1 MDIVVLGK
9 KACSVAISSLMV
21 FEITGFGSL
30 AYAAEPE
37 GNASGVTP
45 EATLN
50 VNSGA
55 QSLGQSDEGDTV
67 TQGADA
73 DVSDVVPGAD
83 APTSPTNASTHLDI
97 TAADLLSESELS
109 AAYSKRM
116 ARSAWDYSSATFAD
130 VLVYAEQYIGL
141 PYVWGGKDLYRD
153 GGFDCSGFVNWV
165 YNNVCGTNINSDWT
179 NAQSLYDGYCTPV
192 SEAEARPGD
201 IIFWKGTY
209 QSLGYISHVGI
220 YCGNGICIDA
230 GDPIGYD
237 HVTDIRNMNGVPAER
252 VYGRLV
258 SLSSTS
264 VDLNAAITK
273 VRVADQAYTGGA
285 CTPSPTVVSAGSVLN
300 EGADYWVSY
309 ENNVNVGT
317 ATIVIH
323 GAGRFGGQETRK
335 NFQIYEDSFEGG
347 ARVVSSALNPSQV
360 LDVPSGSLD
369 SGVAIQLY
377 SRNDTDAQ
385 TFEFEKTGDG
395 YYAIRNMKS
404 GLYLSLYTTW
414 AELRNGTAVTQQ
426 SWYGGLS
433 QKWCVKPVGNGQYT
447 ISSAMDCSMVLD
459 VSNGVASNGSV
470 VQAYSDNGT
479 AAQRWS
485 FEPAKTVRQRVDE
498 LAAANAGTVAAG
510 TYSVASA
517 LSSGSVLDAAGA
529 GTADGT
535 AAQVYSAN
543 GTDAQAWVV
552 EDAGAGYVTVRNA
565 ASGLA
570 LDVPAADASSGAR
583 LQLWTPNGSW
593 AQRWVAVRDG
603 AGIRLVSA
611 LSDSLSVDLPGAST
625 ADGSRLQLYS
635 DNGTAAQRWS
645 FEPAK
650 TVRQRVDELAAANA
664 GTVAAGTYSV
674 ASALS
679 SGSVLDAAGA
689 GTADGTAAQVY
700 SANGTD
706 AQAWVVEDAGA
717 GYVTVRNAA
726 SGLALDVPAAD
737 ASSGARL
744 QLWTPNGSWAQRWV
758 AVRDGA
764 GIRLVSA
771 LSDSLS
777 VDLPG
782 ASTADGSRLQL
793 YSDNGTAAQR
803 WSFVTPGCTQVVPNG
818 VYVIKSA
825 MNQNYVLD
833 IDGASDANGAN
844 AQLYEANG
852 TGAQAFALTWSNGY
866 YAISNVS
873 SGKYL
878 DLENGSNQNGANVQ
892 QQGTFVRD
900 SARWSLVGN
909 PDGSFVFVNFA
920 SGTCM
925 TVASPSAENYSN
937 VQGAVRTGATGQ
949 KWFLEKSPLS
959 AETVSYG
966 ITLKSMSILNG
977 GSGAANDA
985 VTIALNPD
993 IVQRGDDYYYQF
1005 ADCRGFTGQISANQM
1020 NRIIDNSGTGRN
1032 GVFSGRG
1039 QVIIDAAKSANINEM
1054 YLMAHIMTET
1064 AWGTSDQ
1071 AQGRD
1076 FAAGNATIKLNG
1088 KYYTKWC
1095 DAGRYYNFIGWG
1107 AYDSNPDTA
1116 YDFSRYYGWNSIESA
1131 LMGAAEKVASNY
1143 LYNGQETV
1151 YEMRWNPDAASFGRV
1166 HQYCTDINWART
1178 ISSIMGYNYR
1188 LVGVMPSLSYRV
1200 PKYM

>member
-1 MDIVVLGK
+1 MDIRVFGK

-50 VNSGA
+50 VNTGA
-55 QSLGQSDEGDTV
+55 QSLGQSDEVDTV
-67 TQGADA
+67 TQGTDA
-73 DVSDVVPGAD
+73 DVSGVVPGAD

-300 EGADYWVSY
+300 EGTDYWVSY

-360 LDVPSGSLD
+360 LDVPSGSLG
-369 SGVAIQLY
+369 SGVAMQLY

-426 SWYGGLS
+426 SWYDGLS
-433 QKWCVKPVGNGQYT
+433 QKWCVKPVGNGQYI

-459 VSNGVASNGSV
+459 VSNGVASNGSA
-470 VQAYSDNGT
+470 VQAYADNGT

-485 FEPAKTVRQRVDE
+485 FSPAKTLRQRLDE
-498 LAAANAGTVAAG
+498 LAAANAGALAPG

-517 LSSGSVLDAAGA
+517 LGSSHVLDAAGA
-529 GTADGT
+529 GAADGT

-570 LDVPAADASSGAR
+570 LDVPGANASSGAQ

-593 AQRWVAVRDG
+593 AQKWVAVRDG
-603 AGIRLVSA
+603 GGIRLVSA

-625 ADGSRLQLYS
+625 ADATRLQLYA

-645 FEPAK
+645 FSPAK
-650 TVRQRVDELAAANA
+650 TLRQRLDELAAANA
-664 GTVAAGTYSV
+664 GALAPGTYSV
-674 ASALS
+674 ASALGS
-679 SGSVLDAAGA
+679 SHVLDAAGA
-689 GTADGTAAQVY
+689 GAADGTAAQVY

-726 SGLALDVPAAD
+726 SGLALDVPGAN
-737 ASSGARL
+737 ASSGAQL
-744 QLWTPNGSWAQRWV
+744 QLWTPNGSWAQKWV
-758 AVRDGA
+758 AVRDGG

-782 ASTADGSRLQL
+782 ASTADATRLQL
-793 YSDNGTAAQR
+793 YADNGTAAQR
-803 WSFVTPGCTQVVPNG
+803 WSFIAPGCTQLVPNG
-818 VYVIKSA
+818 IYVVKSSL
-825 MNQNYVLD
+825 NTNYVLD
-833 IDGASDANGAN
+833 VSGASSENGAN
-844 AQLYEANG
+844 VQVYEANE
-852 TGAQAFALTWSNGY
+852 TAAQLFAFSWNAGY
-866 YAISNVS
+866 YNIFNLG

-878 DLENGSNQNGANVQ
+878 DLENGSKLDGVNIQ
-892 QQGTFVRD
+892 QWGTTPND
-900 SARWSLVGN
+900 NSKWSLRAN
-909 PDGSFVFVNFA
+909 KDGSFSLVNYA
-920 SGTCM
+920 SNICM
-925 TVASPSAENYSN
+925 SVASQSIGNYVNVEGHKISGSAS
-937 VQGAVRTGATGQ
+937 Q
-949 KWFLEKSPLS
+949 KWMLEQS
-959 AETVSYG
+959 ASIETISYDF
-966 ITLKSMSILNG
+966 TLQSISMLNG
-977 GSGAANDA
+977 GSGYGNDA
-985 VTIALNPD
+985 VTTALDPTSAPY
-993 IVQRGDDYYYQF
+993 GSDYFYQF
-1005 ADCRGFTGQISANQM
+1005 ADCRGFTGQVSGAQI
-1020 NRIIDNSGTGRN
+1020 NRIIDNSGTGRS
-1032 GVFSGRG
+1032 GVFAGKG
-1039 QVIIDAAKSANINEM
+1039 QAIVDAAKAANINEM

-1071 AQGRD
+1071 ARGKHFD
-1076 FAAGNATIKLNG
+1076 AGDATIKLG
-1088 KYYTKWC
+1088 SQYYTKWC
-1095 DAGRYYNFIGWG
+1095 PEGRYYNFIGWG

-1131 LMGAAEKVASNY
+1131 LMGAAEKVAENY
-1143 LYNGQETV
+1143 IFNGQETV
-1151 YEMRWNPDAASFGRV
+1151 YEMRWNPDAASIGRT

-1178 ISSIMGYNYR
+1178 IASIMGYNYR
-1188 LVGVMPSLSYRV
+1188 FIGVTPSVSYRV
-1200 PKYM
+1200 PSYL

>member
-1 MDIVVLGK
+1 MVLE
-9 KACSVAISSLMV
+9 M
-21 FEITGFGSL
+21 TGFGSL
-30 AYAAEPE
+30 AYAVESKDGDSDVAQETTQNLDAENQGQSKSE
-37 GNASGVTP
+37 GDEAFTQAADVDASG
-45 EATLN
+45 
-50 VNSGA
+50 
-55 QSLGQSDEGDTV
+55 
-67 TQGADA
+67 
-73 DVSDVVPGAD
+73 VVPGAD

-97 TAADLLSESELS
+97 SAADLLSEDELS

-116 ARSAWDYSSATFAD
+116 ARSAWDYTGATFAD

-230 GDPIGYD
+230 GDPVGYD
-237 HVTDIRNMNGVPAER
+237 HVTDIKNMNGVPAER

-258 SLSSTS
+258 SLSSTA

-285 CTPSPTVVSAGSVLN
+285 CAPSPTVVSAGSVLN
-300 EGADYWVSY
+300 EGTDYWVSY

-347 ARVVSSALNPSQV
+347 ARVISSALNPSQV

-369 SGVAIQLY
+369 SGVAMQLY

-426 SWYGGLS
+426 SWYDGLS
-433 QKWCVKPVGNGQYT
+433 QKWCVKPVGNGQYI

-459 VSNGVASNGSV
+459 VSGGVASNGSA
-470 VQAYSDNGT
+470 VQAYADNGT

-485 FEPAKTVRQRVDE
+485 LSPAKTLRQRLDE
-498 LAAANAGTVAAG
+498 LAAANAGALAPG

-517 LSSGSVLDAAGA
+517 LGSSHVLDAAGA

-535 AAQVYSAN
+535 AAQLYSAN

-552 EDAGAGYVTVRNA
+552 EDAGGGYVTVRNA

-593 AQRWVAVRDG
+593 AQKWVAVRDG
-603 AGIRLVSA
+603 GGVRLVSA

-625 ADGSRLQLYS
+625 ADATRLQLYA

-645 FEPAK
+645 FSPAK
-650 TVRQRVDELAAANA
+650 TLRQRLDELAAANA
-664 GTVAAGTYSV
+664 GALAPGTYSV
-674 ASALS
+674 ASALGS
-679 SGSVLDAAGA
+679 SHVLDAAGA
-689 GTADGTAAQVY
+689 GTADGTAAQLY

-726 SGLALDVPAAD
+726 SGLALDVPGAD

-744 QLWTPNGSWAQRWV
+744 QLWTPNGSWAQKWV
-758 AVRDGA
+758 AVRDGS

-833 IDGASDANGAN
+833 IAGASDANGAN

-977 GSGAANDA
+977 GSGAAHDA

-993 IVQRGDDYYYQF
+993 LIQRGDDYYYQF

-1039 QVIIDAAKSANINEM
+1039 QAIIDAAKSANINEM

-1076 FAAGNATIKLNG
+1076 FATGNATIKLNG

-1143 LYNGQETV
+1143 LYSGQETV
-1151 YEMRWNPDAASFGRV
+1151 YEMRWNPDAASLGRV

-1188 LVGVMPSLSYRV
+1188 LIGVTPSLSYRV

>member
-1 MDIVVLGK
+1 MDIRVLSK
-9 KACSVAISSLMV
+9 KACLVAISSLMV
-21 FEITGFGSL
+21 FEISGFGSL

-37 GNASGVTP
+37 GNASRVTP
-45 EATLN
+45 EATSN
-50 VNSGA
+50 VDLGA
-55 QSLGQSDEGDTV
+55 QFRSQSDEGEIV

-73 DVSDVVPGAD
+73 DVSDAVPGAD
-83 APTSPTNASTHLDI
+83 APISPTNASTHLDI
-97 TAADLLSESELS
+97 TAADLLSENELS

-237 HVTDIRNMNGVPAER
+237 HVTDIKNMNGVPAER

-258 SLSSTS
+258 SLSSTA

-285 CTPSPTVVSAGSVLN
+285 CAPSPTVVSAGSVLN
-300 EGADYWVSY
+300 EGTDYWVSY

-369 SGVAIQLY
+369 SGVAMQLY

-426 SWYGGLS
+426 SWYDGLS
-433 QKWCVKPVGNGQYT
+433 QKWCVKPVGNGQYI

-459 VSNGVASNGSV
+459 VSNGVASNGSA
-470 VQAYSDNGT
+470 VQAYADNGT

-485 FEPAKTVRQRVDE
+485 FSPAKTLRQRLDE
-498 LAAANAGTVAAG
+498 LAAANAGALAPG

-517 LSSGSVLDAAGA
+517 LGSSHVLDAAGA

-535 AAQVYSAN
+535 AAQLYSAN

-552 EDAGAGYVTVRNA
+552 EDAGGGYVTVRNA

-593 AQRWVAVRDG
+593 AQKWVAVRDG
-603 AGIRLVSA
+603 GGVRLVSA

-625 ADGSRLQLYS
+625 ADATRLQLYA

-645 FEPAK
+645 FSPAK
-650 TVRQRVDELAAANA
+650 TLRQRLDELAAANA
-664 GTVAAGTYSV
+664 GALAPGTYSV
-674 ASALS
+674 ASALGS
-679 SGSVLDAAGA
+679 SHVLDAAGA
-689 GTADGTAAQVY
+689 GTADGTAAQLY

-706 AQAWVVEDAGA
+706 AQAWVVEDAGG

-744 QLWTPNGSWAQRWV
+744 QLWTPNGSWAQKWV
-758 AVRDGA
+758 AVRDG
-764 GIRLVSA
+764 GGVRLVSA

-782 ASTADGSRLQL
+782 ASTADATRLQL
-793 YSDNGTAAQR
+793 YADNGTAAQR
-803 WSFVTPGCTQVVPNG
+803 WSFIAPGCTQLVPNG
-818 VYVIKSA
+818 IYVVKSSL
-825 MNQNYVLD
+825 NTNYVLD
-833 IDGASDANGAN
+833 VSGASSENGAN
-844 AQLYEANG
+844 VQVYEANE
-852 TGAQAFALTWSNGY
+852 TAAQLFAFSWNAGY
-866 YAISNVS
+866 YNIFNLG

-878 DLENGSNQNGANVQ
+878 DLENGSKLDGVNIQ
-892 QQGTFVRD
+892 QWGTTPND
-900 SARWSLVGN
+900 NSKWSLRAN
-909 PDGSFVFVNFA
+909 KDGSFSLVNYA
-920 SGTCM
+920 SNICM
-925 TVASPSAENYSN
+925 SVASQSIGNYVNVEGHKISGSAS
-937 VQGAVRTGATGQ
+937 Q
-949 KWFLEKSPLS
+949 KWMLEQS
-959 AETVSYG
+959 ASIETISYDF
-966 ITLKSMSILNG
+966 TLQSISMLNG
-977 GSGAANDA
+977 GSGYGNDA
-985 VTIALNPD
+985 VTTALDPTSAPY
-993 IVQRGDDYYYQF
+993 GSDYFYQF
-1005 ADCRGFTGQISANQM
+1005 ADCRGFTGQVSGAQI
-1020 NRIIDNSGTGRN
+1020 NRIIDNSGTGRS
-1032 GVFSGRG
+1032 GVFAGKG
-1039 QVIIDAAKSANINEM
+1039 QAIVDAAKAANINEM

-1071 AQGRD
+1071 ARGKHFD
-1076 FAAGNATIKLNG
+1076 AGDATIKLG
-1088 KYYTKWC
+1088 SQYYTKWC
-1095 DAGRYYNFIGWG
+1095 PEGRYYNFIGWG

-1116 YDFSRYYGWNSIESA
+1116 YDFSRYYGWSSIEFA
-1131 LMGAAEKVASNY
+1131 LMGAAEKVAENY
-1143 LYNGQETV
+1143 IFNGQETV
-1151 YEMRWNPDAASFGRV
+1151 YEMRWNPDAASIGRT

-1178 ISSIMGYNYR
+1178 IASIMGYNYR
-1188 LVGVMPSLSYRV
+1188 LIGVTPSVSYRV
-1200 PKYM
+1200 PSYL

>member
-1 MDIVVLGK
+1 MDIRVFGK

-50 VNSGA
+50 VNTGA
-55 QSLGQSDEGDTV
+55 QSLGQSDEVDTV
-67 TQGADA
+67 TQGTDA
-73 DVSDVVPGAD
+73 DVSGVVPGAD

-285 CTPSPTVVSAGSVLN
+285 CTPSSTVVSAGSVLN
-300 EGADYWVSY
+300 EGTDYWVSY

-360 LDVPSGSLD
+360 LDVPSGSLG
-369 SGVAIQLY
+369 SGVAMQLY

-414 AELRNGTAVTQQ
+414 AELRNGTVVTQQ
-426 SWYGGLS
+426 SWYDGLS
-433 QKWCVKPVGNGQYT
+433 QKWCVKPVGNGQYI

-459 VSNGVASNGSV
+459 VSNGVASNGSA
-470 VQAYSDNGT
+470 VQAYADNGT

-485 FEPAKTVRQRVDE
+485 FSPAKTLRQRLDE
-498 LAAANAGTVAAG
+498 LAAANAGALAPG

-517 LSSGSVLDAAGA
+517 LGSSHVLDAAGA

-535 AAQVYSAN
+535 AAQLYSAN

-570 LDVPAADASSGAR
+570 LDVPAANASSGAR

-593 AQRWVAVRDG
+593 AQKWVAVRDG
-603 AGIRLVSA
+603 GGIRLVSA
-611 LSDSLSVDLPGAST
+611 LSDSLSVDLPCAST
-625 ADGSRLQLYS
+625 ADATRLQLYA

-645 FEPAK
+645 FIA
-650 TVRQRVDELAAANA
+650 
-664 GTVAAGTYSV
+664 
-674 ASALS
+674 
-679 SGSVLDAAGA
+679 
-689 GTADGTAAQVY
+689 
-700 SANGTD
+700 
-706 AQAWVVEDAGA
+706 
-717 GYVTVRNAA
+717 
-726 SGLALDVPAAD
+726 
-737 ASSGARL
+737 
-744 QLWTPNGSWAQRWV
+744 
-758 AVRDGA
+758 
-764 GIRLVSA
+764 
-771 LSDSLS
+771 
-777 VDLPG
+777 
-782 ASTADGSRLQL
+782 
-793 YSDNGTAAQR
+793 
-803 WSFVTPGCTQVVPNG
+803 PGCTQLVPNG
-818 VYVIKSA
+818 IYVVKSSL
-825 MNQNYVLD
+825 NTNYVLD
-833 IDGASDANGAN
+833 VSGASSENGAN
-844 AQLYEANG
+844 VQVYEANE
-852 TGAQAFALTWSNGY
+852 TAAQLFAFCWNAGY
-866 YAISNVS
+866 YNIFNLG

-878 DLENGSNQNGANVQ
+878 DLENGSKLDRVNIQ
-892 QQGTFVRD
+892 QWGTTPND
-900 SARWSLVGN
+900 NSKWSLRAN
-909 PDGSFVFVNFA
+909 KDGSFSLVNYA
-920 SGTCM
+920 SNICM
-925 TVASPSAENYSN
+925 SVASQSIGNYVNVEGHKISGSAS
-937 VQGAVRTGATGQ
+937 Q
-949 KWFLEKSPLS
+949 KWMLEQS
-959 AETVSYG
+959 ASIETISYDF
-966 ITLKSMSILNG
+966 TLQSISMLNG
-977 GSGAANDA
+977 GSGYGNDA
-985 VTIALNPD
+985 VTTALDPTSAPY
-993 IVQRGDDYYYQF
+993 GSDYFYQF
-1005 ADCRGFTGQISANQM
+1005 ADCRGFTGQVSGAQI
-1020 NRIIDNSGTGRN
+1020 NRIIDNSGTGRS
-1032 GVFSGRG
+1032 GVFAGKG
-1039 QVIIDAAKSANINEM
+1039 QAIVDAAKAANINEM

-1071 AQGRD
+1071 ARGKHFD
-1076 FAAGNATIKLNG
+1076 AGDATIKLG
-1088 KYYTKWC
+1088 SQYYTKWC
-1095 DAGRYYNFIGWG
+1095 PEGRYYNFIGWG

-1131 LMGAAEKVASNY
+1131 LMGAAEKVAENY
-1143 LYNGQETV
+1143 IFNGQETV
-1151 YEMRWNPDAASFGRV
+1151 YEMRWNPDAASIGRT

-1178 ISSIMGYNYR
+1178 IASIMGYNYR
-1188 LVGVMPSLSYRV
+1188 FIGVTPSVSYRV
-1200 PKYM
+1200 PSYL

>member
-1 MDIVVLGK
+1 MLGK
-9 KACSVAISSLMV
+9 KACSVVVSSLMV
-21 FEITGFGSL
+21 FEMTGFGSL
-30 AYAAEPE
+30 AYAVESKDGDSDVAQE
-37 GNASGVTP
+37 T
-45 EATLN
+45 TLN
-50 VNSGA
+50 LDAEN
-55 QSLGQSDEGDTV
+55 QGQSESEGDEAV
-67 TQGADA
+67 AQAADA

-300 EGADYWVSY
+300 EGTDYWVSY

-323 GAGRFGGQETRK
+323 GAGRFGGQEMRK

-347 ARVVSSALNPSQV
+347 ACVVSSALNPSQV

-369 SGVAIQLY
+369 SGVAMQLY

-433 QKWCVKPVGNGQYT
+433 QKWCVKPVGNGQYI

-485 FEPAKTVRQRVDE
+485 FEPAKTVRERVDE
-498 LAAANAGTVAAG
+498 LAAANAGTLAPG

-570 LDVPAADASSGAR
+570 LDVPGGSACSGAQ

-611 LSDSLSVDLPGAST
+611 LDDTLSVDLPGAST

-650 TVRQRVDELAAANA
+650 TLRQRVDELAAANV
-664 GTVAAGTYSV
+664 GTLAPGTYAV
-674 ASALS
+674 RSALS
-679 SGSVLDAAGA
+679 SSCVLDAAGA
-689 GTADGTAAQVY
+689 GAADGTAAQTW

-706 AQAWVVEDAGA
+706 AQAWLVEDAGA

-726 SGLALDVPAAD
+726 SGLALDVPGGSAC
-737 ASSGARL
+737 SGAQL

-771 LSDSLS
+771 LDDTLS

-803 WSFVTPGCTQVVPNG
+803 WSFVTPGCTQVVSNG

-833 IDGASDANGAN
+833 IAGASDANGAN

-866 YAISNVS
+866 YSISNVS

-892 QQGTFVRD
+892 QQGAFVRD

-909 PDGSFVFVNFA
+909 TDGSFVFVNFA

-977 GSGAANDA
+977 GSGAAHDA

-1039 QVIIDAAKSANINEM
+1039 QAIIDAAKSANINEM

-1143 LYNGQETV
+1143 LYSGQETV
-1151 YEMRWNPDAASFGRV
+1151 YEMRWNPDAASLGRV

-1188 LVGVMPSLSYRV
+1188 LIGVTPSLSYRV

>member
-1 MDIVVLGK
+1 MNIKMFANKTCCAVV
-9 KACSVAISSLMV
+9 SVLLAIEM
-21 FEITGFGSL
+21 TGVGSL
-30 AYAAEPE
+30 AYAAESASDGDAVQVE
-37 GNASGVTP
+37 ASQQAETNASSTREQAQVDAPDGG
-45 EATLN
+45 AT
-50 VNSGA
+50 STA
-55 QSLGQSDEGDTV
+55 ASETKK
-67 TQGADA
+67 
-73 DVSDVVPGAD
+73 VVPGAD
-83 APTSPTNASTHLDI
+83 GPTSPTNASTHI
-97 TAADLLSESELS
+97 STSAEELLSPEELS
-109 AAYSKRM
+109 AAYSKLM
-116 ARSAWDYSSATFAD
+116 ARSMWDYTNATFAD
-130 VLVYAEQYIGL
+130 VLAYAEQYIGL

-165 YNNVCGTNINSDWT
+165 YNNVCGLNINSDYT
-179 NAQSLYDGYCTPV
+179 NAASLYYNYCTPV
-192 SEAEARPGD
+192 SEVDARPGD
-201 IIFWKGTY
+201 IVFWKGTY
-209 QSLGYISHVGI
+209 QSIGYISHVGI
-220 YCGNGICIDA
+220 YCGNGIAIDA

-237 HVTDIRNMNGVPAER
+237 RVTDITNMNGVPAER

-258 SLSSTS
+258 TLGSTS
-264 VDLNAAITK
+264 ATLDSNITK
-273 VRVADQAYTGGA
+273 IRVSDQAYTGIA
-285 CTPSPTVVSAGSVLN
+285 CTPKPTVVNAGSVLS
-300 EGADYWVSY
+300 EGSDYWVSY
-309 ENNVNVGT
+309 EDNTNIGT
-317 ATIVIH
+317 ASVVIH
-323 GAGRFGGQETRK
+323 GIGRFAGQEARK
-335 NFQIYEDSFEGG
+335 TFSIYADAFSAG
-347 ARVVSSALNPSQV
+347 AFVVSSAVDGSQV
-360 LDVPSGSLD
+360 LDVPGASKDEGTA
-369 SGVAIQLY
+369 VQLFA
-377 SRNDTDAQ
+377 RNDSDAQ
-385 TFEFEKTGDG
+385 TFEFEKTDDG
-395 YYAIRNMKS
+395 FYIIKNTRS
-404 GLYLSLYTTW
+404 GLYLTLYTTW
-414 AELRNGTAVTQQ
+414 AELRNTTAVTQQ
-426 SWYGGLS
+426 GYYGGLS
-433 QKWCVKPVGNGQYT
+433 QKWCIKPAGNGQYV

-459 VSNGVASNGSV
+459 VSGGVAQNGSA

-479 AAQRWS
+479 AAQLWS
-485 FEPAKTVRQRVDE
+485 FEPAKTVRERVDE
-498 LAAANAGTVAAG
+498 LAAANAGTVAPG
-510 TYSVASA
+510 TYAVRSA
-517 LSSGSVLDAAGA
+517 LSSSCVLDAAGA

-535 AAQVYSAN
+535 AAQAWSAN
-543 GTDAQAWVV
+543 GTDAQAWLV

-570 LDVPAADASSGAR
+570 LDVPGGSACSGAQ

-603 AGIRLVSA
+603 AGVRLVSA
-611 LSDSLSVDLPGAST
+611 LDDT
-625 ADGSRLQLYS
+625 
-635 DNGTAAQRWS
+635 
-645 FEPAK
+645 
-650 TVRQRVDELAAANA
+650 
-664 GTVAAGTYSV
+664 
-674 ASALS
+674 
-679 SGSVLDAAGA
+679 
-689 GTADGTAAQVY
+689 
-700 SANGTD
+700 
-706 AQAWVVEDAGA
+706 
-717 GYVTVRNAA
+717 
-726 SGLALDVPAAD
+726 
-737 ASSGARL
+737 
-744 QLWTPNGSWAQRWV
+744 
-758 AVRDGA
+758 
-764 GIRLVSA
+764 
-771 LSDSLS
+771 LS

-892 QQGTFVRD
+892 QQGTSVRD

-909 PDGSFVFVNFA
+909 PDGSFTFVNFA

-966 ITLKSMSILNG
+966 ITLESMSILNG
-977 GSGAANDA
+977 GSGAAHDA

-993 IVQRGDDYYYQF
+993 IIERGDDYFYQF
-1005 ADCRGFTGQISANQM
+1005 ADCRGFTGQISADQM

-1039 QVIIDAAKSANINEM
+1039 QAIIDAAKAANINEM

-1064 AWGTSDQ
+1064 AWGTSPQ
-1071 AQGRD
+1071 ARGRD

-1088 KYYTKWC
+1088 RYYTKWC
-1095 DAGRYYNFIGWG
+1095 DGGRYYNFIGWG

-1116 YDFSRYYGWNSIESA
+1116 YDFSRYYGWNSIELA
-1131 LMGAAEKVASNY
+1131 LMSAAEKVASNY

-1151 YEMRWNPDAASFGRV
+1151 YEMRWNPDAASLGRV

-1188 LVGVMPSLSYRV
+1188 LIGVTPSLSYRV
-1200 PKYM
+1200 PKYMQ

>member
-1 MDIVVLGK
+1 MLGK
-9 KACSVAISSLMV
+9 KACSVVVSSLMV
-21 FEITGFGSL
+21 FEMTGFGSL
-30 AYAAEPE
+30 AYAVESKDGDSDVAQE
-37 GNASGVTP
+37 T
-45 EATLN
+45 TLN
-50 VNSGA
+50 LDAEN
-55 QSLGQSDEGDTV
+55 QGQSESEGDEAV
-67 TQGADA
+67 AQAADA

-300 EGADYWVSY
+300 EGTDYWVSY

-323 GAGRFGGQETRK
+323 GAGRFGGQEMRK

-347 ARVVSSALNPSQV
+347 ACVVSSALNPSQV

-369 SGVAIQLY
+369 SGVAMQLY

-433 QKWCVKPVGNGQYT
+433 QKWCVKPVGNGQYI

-485 FEPAKTVRQRVDE
+485 FEPAKTVRERVDE
-498 LAAANAGTVAAG
+498 LAAANAGTLAPG

-570 LDVPAADASSGAR
+570 LDVPGGSACSGAQ

-611 LSDSLSVDLPGAST
+611 LDDTLSVDLPGAST
-625 ADGSRLQLYS
+625 ADGSRLQLYP

-645 FEPAK
+645 
-650 TVRQRVDELAAANA
+650 L
-664 GTVAAGTYSV
+664 
-674 ASALS
+674 
-679 SGSVLDAAGA
+679 
-689 GTADGTAAQVY
+689 
-700 SANGTD
+700 
-706 AQAWVVEDAGA
+706 
-717 GYVTVRNAA
+717 
-726 SGLALDVPAAD
+726 
-737 ASSGARL
+737 
-744 QLWTPNGSWAQRWV
+744 
-758 AVRDGA
+758 
-764 GIRLVSA
+764 
-771 LSDSLS
+771 
-777 VDLPG
+777 
-782 ASTADGSRLQL
+782 
-793 YSDNGTAAQR
+793 
-803 WSFVTPGCTQVVPNG
+803 VTPGCTQVVPNG

-833 IDGASDANGAN
+833 IAGASDANGAN

-892 QQGTFVRD
+892 QQGVFVRD

-977 GSGAANDA
+977 GSGAAHDA

-993 IVQRGDDYYYQF
+993 LIQRGDDYYYQF

-1039 QVIIDAAKSANINEM
+1039 QAIIDAAKSANINEM

-1076 FAAGNATIKLNG
+1076 FATGNATIKLNG

-1143 LYNGQETV
+1143 LYSGQETV
-1151 YEMRWNPDAASFGRV
+1151 YEMRWNPDAASLGRV

-1188 LVGVMPSLSYRV
+1188 LIGVTPSLSYRV

>member
-1 MDIVVLGK
+1 
-9 KACSVAISSLMV
+9 
-21 FEITGFGSL
+21 
-30 AYAAEPE
+30 
-37 GNASGVTP
+37 
-45 EATLN
+45 
-50 VNSGA
+50 
-55 QSLGQSDEGDTV
+55 
-67 TQGADA
+67 
-73 DVSDVVPGAD
+73 
-83 APTSPTNASTHLDI
+83 
-97 TAADLLSESELS
+97 
-109 AAYSKRM
+109 M

-273 VRVADQAYTGGA
+273 VRVADQAYMGGA

-300 EGADYWVSY
+300 EGTDYWVSY

-323 GAGRFGGQETRK
+323 GAGRFGGQEMRK

-347 ARVVSSALNPSQV
+347 ACVVSSALNPSQV
-360 LDVPSGSLD
+360 LDVPSGSSD
-369 SGVAIQLY
+369 SGVAMQLY

-433 QKWCVKPVGNGQYT
+433 QKWCVKPVGNGQYI

-470 VQAYSDNGT
+470 VQAYSGNGT

-552 EDAGAGYVTVRNA
+552 EDAGGGYVTVRNA

-570 LDVPAADASSGAR
+570 LDVPGADASSGAR

-603 AGIRLVSA
+603 S
-611 LSDSLSVDLPGAST
+611 
-625 ADGSRLQLYS
+625 
-635 DNGTAAQRWS
+635 
-645 FEPAK
+645 
-650 TVRQRVDELAAANA
+650 
-664 GTVAAGTYSV
+664 
-674 ASALS
+674 
-679 SGSVLDAAGA
+679 
-689 GTADGTAAQVY
+689 
-700 SANGTD
+700 
-706 AQAWVVEDAGA
+706 
-717 GYVTVRNAA
+717 
-726 SGLALDVPAAD
+726 
-737 ASSGARL
+737 
-744 QLWTPNGSWAQRWV
+744 
-758 AVRDGA
+758 

-909 PDGSFVFVNFA
+909 PDGSFGFVNFA

-1039 QVIIDAAKSANINEM
+1039 QAIIDAAKSANINEM

-1116 YDFSRYYGWNSIESA
+1116 YGFSRYYGWNSIESA

>member
-1 MDIVVLGK
+1 MNIKMFANKTCCAVV
-9 KACSVAISSLMV
+9 SVLLAIEM
-21 FEITGFGSL
+21 TGVGSL
-30 AYAAEPE
+30 AYAAESASAGDAVQVE
-37 GNASGVTP
+37 ASQQAETNASSTREQAQVDAPDGG
-45 EATLN
+45 AT
-50 VNSGA
+50 STA
-55 QSLGQSDEGDTV
+55 ASETKK
-67 TQGADA
+67 
-73 DVSDVVPGAD
+73 VVPGAD
-83 APTSPTNASTHLDI
+83 GPTSPTNASTHI
-97 TAADLLSESELS
+97 STSAEELLSPEELS
-109 AAYSKRM
+109 AAYSKLM
-116 ARSAWDYSSATFAD
+116 ARSMWDYTNATFAD

-165 YNNVCGTNINSDWT
+165 YNNVCGLNINSDYT
-179 NAQSLYDGYCTPV
+179 NAASLYYNYCTHV
-192 SEAEARPGD
+192 SEADARPGD
-201 IIFWKGTY
+201 IVFWKGTY
-209 QSLGYISHVGI
+209 QSIGYISHVGI
-220 YCGNGICIDA
+220 YCGNGIAIDA

-237 HVTDIRNMNGVPAER
+237 RVTDITNMNGVPAER

-258 SLSSTS
+258 TLGSTS
-264 VDLNAAITK
+264 ATLDSNVTK
-273 VRVADQAYTGGA
+273 IRVSDQAYTGIA
-285 CTPSPTVVSAGSVLN
+285 CTPKPTVVNAGSVLS
-300 EGADYWVSY
+300 EGSDYWVSY
-309 ENNVNVGT
+309 EDNTNIGT
-317 ATIVIH
+317 ASVVIH
-323 GAGRFGGQETRK
+323 GIGRFAGQEARK
-335 NFQIYEDSFEGG
+335 TFSIYADNFSAG
-347 ARVVSSALNPSQV
+347 AFVVSSAADGSQV
-360 LDVPSGSLD
+360 LDVPGASKDAGTAVQLFARNGS
-369 SGVAIQLY
+369 
-377 SRNDTDAQ
+377 DAQ
-385 TFEFEKTGDG
+385 TFEFEKTDDG
-395 YYAIRNMKS
+395 FYIIKNTRS
-404 GLYLSLYTTW
+404 GLYLTLYTTW
-414 AELRNGTAVTQQ
+414 AELRNTTAVTQQ
-426 SWYGGLS
+426 DYYGGLS
-433 QKWCVKPVGNGQYT
+433 QKWCIKPAGNGQYV

-459 VSNGVASNGSV
+459 VSGGVAQNGSA

-485 FEPAKTVRQRVDE
+485 FEPAKTVRERVDE
-498 LAAANAGTVAAG
+498 LAAANAGTVAPG
-510 TYSVASA
+510 TYAVRSA
-517 LSSGSVLDAAGA
+517 LSSSCVLDAAGA

-535 AAQVYSAN
+535 AAQTWSAN
-543 GTDAQAWVV
+543 GTDAQAWLV

-570 LDVPAADASSGAR
+570 LDVPGASACSGAQ

-603 AGIRLVSA
+603 AGVRLVSA
-611 LSDSLSVDLPGAST
+611 LDDT
-625 ADGSRLQLYS
+625 
-635 DNGTAAQRWS
+635 
-645 FEPAK
+645 
-650 TVRQRVDELAAANA
+650 
-664 GTVAAGTYSV
+664 
-674 ASALS
+674 
-679 SGSVLDAAGA
+679 
-689 GTADGTAAQVY
+689 
-700 SANGTD
+700 
-706 AQAWVVEDAGA
+706 
-717 GYVTVRNAA
+717 
-726 SGLALDVPAAD
+726 
-737 ASSGARL
+737 
-744 QLWTPNGSWAQRWV
+744 
-758 AVRDGA
+758 
-764 GIRLVSA
+764 
-771 LSDSLS
+771 LS

-892 QQGTFVRD
+892 QQGTSIRD

-909 PDGSFVFVNFA
+909 PDGSITFVNFA

-925 TVASPSAENYSN
+925 TVASPSAENCSN

-966 ITLKSMSILNG
+966 ITLESMSILNG
-977 GSGAANDA
+977 GSGAAHDA

-993 IVQRGDDYYYQF
+993 IVERGDDYFYQF
-1005 ADCRGFTGQISANQM
+1005 ADCRGFTGQISADQM

-1039 QVIIDAAKSANINEM
+1039 QAIIDAAKAANINEM

-1064 AWGTSDQ
+1064 AWGTSPQ
-1071 AQGRD
+1071 ARGRD
-1076 FAAGNATIKLNG
+1076 FAAGNATVKLNG
-1088 KYYTKWC
+1088 NYYTKWC
-1095 DAGRYYNFIGWG
+1095 GTGRYYNFIGWG

-1116 YDFSRYYGWNSIESA
+1116 YDFSRYYGWSSIESA
-1131 LMGAAEKVASNY
+1131 LMGAAEKVAINY

-1188 LVGVMPSLSYRV
+1188 LVGVTPSLSYRV

>member
-1 MDIVVLGK
+1 MLGK
-9 KACSVAISSLMV
+9 KACSVAVSSLMV
-21 FEITGFGSL
+21 LEMTGFGSL
-30 AYAAEPE
+30 AYAVESKDGDSDVAQETTQNLDAENQGQSKSE
-37 GNASGVTP
+37 GDEAFTQAADVDASG
-45 EATLN
+45 
-50 VNSGA
+50 
-55 QSLGQSDEGDTV
+55 
-67 TQGADA
+67 
-73 DVSDVVPGAD
+73 VVPGAD

-97 TAADLLSESELS
+97 SAADLLSEDELS

-116 ARSAWDYSSATFAD
+116 ARSAWDYTGATFAD

-230 GDPIGYD
+230 GDPVGYD
-237 HVTDIRNMNGVPAER
+237 HVTDIKNMNGVPAER

-258 SLSSTS
+258 SLSSTA

-285 CTPSPTVVSAGSVLN
+285 CAPSPTVVSAGSVLN
-300 EGADYWVSY
+300 EGTDYWVSY

-347 ARVVSSALNPSQV
+347 ARVISSALNPSQV

-369 SGVAIQLY
+369 SGVAMQLY

-426 SWYGGLS
+426 SWYSGLS
-433 QKWCVKPVGNGQYT
+433 QKWCVKPVGNGQYVV
-447 ISSAMDCSMVLD
+447 SSAMDCSMVLD
-459 VSNGVASNGSV
+459 VSGGVASNGSA
-470 VQAYSDNGT
+470 VQAYADNGT

-485 FEPAKTVRQRVDE
+485 FSPAKTLRQRLDE
-498 LAAANAGTVAAG
+498 LAAANAGALAPG

-517 LSSGSVLDAAGA
+517 LGSSHVLDAAGA

-535 AAQVYSAN
+535 AAQLYSAN

-552 EDAGAGYVTVRNA
+552 EDAGGGYVTVRNA

-593 AQRWVAVRDG
+593 AQKWVAVRDG
-603 AGIRLVSA
+603 GGVRLVSA

-625 ADGSRLQLYS
+625 ADATRLQLY
-635 DNGTAAQRWS
+635 A
-645 FEPAK
+645 
-650 TVRQRVDELAAANA
+650 
-664 GTVAAGTYSV
+664 
-674 ASALS
+674 
-679 SGSVLDAAGA
+679 
-689 GTADGTAAQVY
+689 
-700 SANGTD
+700 
-706 AQAWVVEDAGA
+706 
-717 GYVTVRNAA
+717 
-726 SGLALDVPAAD
+726 
-737 ASSGARL
+737 
-744 QLWTPNGSWAQRWV
+744 
-758 AVRDGA
+758 
-764 GIRLVSA
+764 
-771 LSDSLS
+771 
-777 VDLPG
+777 
-782 ASTADGSRLQL
+782 
-793 YSDNGTAAQR
+793 DNGTAAQR

-833 IDGASDANGAN
+833 IAGASDANGAN

-977 GSGAANDA
+977 GSGAAHDA

-993 IVQRGDDYYYQF
+993 LIQRGDDYYYQF

-1039 QVIIDAAKSANINEM
+1039 QAIIDAAKSANINEM

-1076 FAAGNATIKLNG
+1076 FATGNATIKLNG

-1151 YEMRWNPDAASFGRV
+1151 YEMRWNPDATSFGRV

-1200 PKYM
+1200 PKYMQ

>member
-1 MDIVVLGK
+1 MVLE
-9 KACSVAISSLMV
+9 M
-21 FEITGFGSL
+21 TGFGSL
-30 AYAAEPE
+30 AYAVESKDGDSDVAQETTQNLDAENQGQSKSE
-37 GNASGVTP
+37 GDEAFTQAADVDASG
-45 EATLN
+45 
-50 VNSGA
+50 
-55 QSLGQSDEGDTV
+55 
-67 TQGADA
+67 
-73 DVSDVVPGAD
+73 VVPGAD

-97 TAADLLSESELS
+97 SAADLLSEDELS

-116 ARSAWDYSSATFAD
+116 ARSAWDYTGATFAD

-230 GDPIGYD
+230 GDPVGYD
-237 HVTDIRNMNGVPAER
+237 HVTDIKNMNGVPAER

-258 SLSSTS
+258 SLSSTA

-285 CTPSPTVVSAGSVLN
+285 CAPSPTVVSAGSVLN
-300 EGADYWVSY
+300 EGTDYWVSY

-347 ARVVSSALNPSQV
+347 ARVISSALNPSQV

-369 SGVAIQLY
+369 SGVAMQLY

-426 SWYGGLS
+426 SWYDGLS
-433 QKWCVKPVGNGQYT
+433 QKWCVKPVGNGQYI

-459 VSNGVASNGSV
+459 VSGGVASNGSA
-470 VQAYSDNGT
+470 VQAYADNGT

-485 FEPAKTVRQRVDE
+485 LSPAKTLRQRLDE
-498 LAAANAGTVAAG
+498 LAAANAGALAPG

-517 LSSGSVLDAAGA
+517 LGSSHVLDAAGA

-535 AAQVYSAN
+535 AAQLYSAN

-552 EDAGAGYVTVRNA
+552 EDAGGGYVTVRNA

-593 AQRWVAVRDG
+593 AQKWVAVRDG
-603 AGIRLVSA
+603 GGVRLVSA

-625 ADGSRLQLYS
+625 ADATRLQLYA

-645 FEPAK
+645 FSPAK
-650 TVRQRVDELAAANA
+650 TLRQRLDELAAANA

-674 ASALS
+674 ASALGS
-679 SGSVLDAAGA
+679 SHVLDAAGA
-689 GTADGTAAQVY
+689 GTADGTAAQLY

-726 SGLALDVPAAD
+726 SGLALDVPGAD

-744 QLWTPNGSWAQRWV
+744 QLWTPNGSWAQKWV
-758 AVRDGA
+758 AVRDGS

-833 IDGASDANGAN
+833 IAGASDANGAN

-977 GSGAANDA
+977 GSGAAHDA

-993 IVQRGDDYYYQF
+993 LIQRGDDYYYQF

-1039 QVIIDAAKSANINEM
+1039 QAIIDAAKSANINEM

-1076 FAAGNATIKLNG
+1076 FATGNATIKLNG

-1143 LYNGQETV
+1143 LYSGQETV
-1151 YEMRWNPDAASFGRV
+1151 YEMRWNPDAASLGRV

-1188 LVGVMPSLSYRV
+1188 LIGVTPSLSYRV

>member
-264 VDLNAAITK
+264 VDLNVAITK

-300 EGADYWVSY
+300 EGTDYWVSY

-347 ARVVSSALNPSQV
+347 ARVISSALNPSQV

-369 SGVAIQLY
+369 SGVAMQLY

-426 SWYGGLS
+426 SWYSGLS
-433 QKWCVKPVGNGQYT
+433 QKWCVKPVGNGQYVV
-447 ISSAMDCSMVLD
+447 SSAMDCSMVLD
-459 VSNGVASNGSV
+459 VSGGVASNGSA
-470 VQAYSDNGT
+470 VQAYADNGT

-485 FEPAKTVRQRVDE
+485 FEPAKTVRQRLDE
-498 LAAANAGTVAAG
+498 LAAANAGALAPG

-517 LSSGSVLDAAGA
+517 LGSSHVLDAAGA

-535 AAQVYSAN
+535 AAQLYSAN

-570 LDVPAADASSGAR
+570 LDVPGADASSGAR

-593 AQRWVAVRDG
+593 AQKWVAVRDG
-603 AGIRLVSA
+603 GGV
-611 LSDSLSVDLPGAST
+611 
-625 ADGSRLQLYS
+625 
-635 DNGTAAQRWS
+635 
-645 FEPAK
+645 
-650 TVRQRVDELAAANA
+650 
-664 GTVAAGTYSV
+664 
-674 ASALS
+674 
-679 SGSVLDAAGA
+679 
-689 GTADGTAAQVY
+689 
-700 SANGTD
+700 
-706 AQAWVVEDAGA
+706 
-717 GYVTVRNAA
+717 
-726 SGLALDVPAAD
+726 
-737 ASSGARL
+737 
-744 QLWTPNGSWAQRWV
+744 
-758 AVRDGA
+758 
-764 GIRLVSA
+764 RLVSA

-833 IDGASDANGAN
+833 IDGASNANGAN

-1020 NRIIDNSGTGRN
+1020 NRIIDNSGTGQN

-1039 QVIIDAAKSANINEM
+1039 QAIIDAAKSANINEM

>member
-1 MDIVVLGK
+1 MLGK
-9 KACSVAISSLMV
+9 KACSVVVSSLMV
-21 FEITGFGSL
+21 FEMTGFGSL
-30 AYAAEPE
+30 AYAVESKDGDSDVAQE
-37 GNASGVTP
+37 T
-45 EATLN
+45 TLN
-50 VNSGA
+50 LDAEN
-55 QSLGQSDEGDTV
+55 QGQSESEGGEAV
-67 TQGADA
+67 AQAADA

-179 NAQSLYDGYCTPV
+179 NAQSLYDGYCMPV

-300 EGADYWVSY
+300 EGTDYWVSY

-369 SGVAIQLY
+369 SGVAMQLY

-433 QKWCVKPVGNGQYT
+433 QKWCVKPVGNGQYI

-570 LDVPAADASSGAR
+570 LDVPGADASSGAQ

-593 AQRWVAVRDG
+593 AQKWVAVRDG
-603 AGIRLVSA
+603 S
-611 LSDSLSVDLPGAST
+611 
-625 ADGSRLQLYS
+625 
-635 DNGTAAQRWS
+635 
-645 FEPAK
+645 
-650 TVRQRVDELAAANA
+650 
-664 GTVAAGTYSV
+664 
-674 ASALS
+674 
-679 SGSVLDAAGA
+679 
-689 GTADGTAAQVY
+689 
-700 SANGTD
+700 
-706 AQAWVVEDAGA
+706 
-717 GYVTVRNAA
+717 
-726 SGLALDVPAAD
+726 
-737 ASSGARL
+737 
-744 QLWTPNGSWAQRWV
+744 
-758 AVRDGA
+758 

-1039 QVIIDAAKSANINEM
+1039 QAIIAAAKSANINEM

>member
-1 MDIVVLGK
+1 
-9 KACSVAISSLMV
+9 
-21 FEITGFGSL
+21 
-30 AYAAEPE
+30 
-37 GNASGVTP
+37 
-45 EATLN
+45 
-50 VNSGA
+50 
-55 QSLGQSDEGDTV
+55 
-67 TQGADA
+67 
-73 DVSDVVPGAD
+73 
-83 APTSPTNASTHLDI
+83 
-97 TAADLLSESELS
+97 
-109 AAYSKRM
+109 M

-273 VRVADQAYTGGA
+273 VRVADQAYMGGA

-300 EGADYWVSY
+300 EGTDYWVSY

-323 GAGRFGGQETRK
+323 GAGRFGGQEMRK

-347 ARVVSSALNPSQV
+347 ACVVSSALNPSQV
-360 LDVPSGSLD
+360 LDVPSGSSD
-369 SGVAIQLY
+369 SGVAMQLY

-433 QKWCVKPVGNGQYT
+433 QKWCVKPVGNGQYI

-470 VQAYSDNGT
+470 VQAYSGNGT

-552 EDAGAGYVTVRNA
+552 EDAGGGYVTVRNA

-570 LDVPAADASSGAR
+570 LDVPGADASSGAR

-603 AGIRLVSA
+603 SGIRLVSA

-706 AQAWVVEDAGA
+706 AQAWVVEDAGG

-726 SGLALDVPAAD
+726 SGLALDVPGAD

-758 AVRDGA
+758 AVRDGS

-909 PDGSFVFVNFA
+909 PDGSFGFVNFA

-1039 QVIIDAAKSANINEM
+1039 QAIIDAAKSANINEM

-1116 YDFSRYYGWNSIESA
+1116 YGFSRYYGWNSIESA

>member
-1 MDIVVLGK
+1 MNIKMFANKTCCAVV
-9 KACSVAISSLMV
+9 SVLLAIEM
-21 FEITGFGSL
+21 TGVGSL
-30 AYAAEPE
+30 ADAAESASAGDAVQVE
-37 GNASGVTP
+37 ASQQAETNASSTREQAQVDAPDGG
-45 EATLN
+45 AT
-50 VNSGA
+50 STA
-55 QSLGQSDEGDTV
+55 ASETKK
-67 TQGADA
+67 
-73 DVSDVVPGAD
+73 VVPGAD
-83 APTSPTNASTHLDI
+83 GPTSPTNASTHI
-97 TAADLLSESELS
+97 STSAEELLSPEELS
-109 AAYSKRM
+109 AAYSKLM
-116 ARSAWDYSSATFAD
+116 ARSMWDYTNATFAD

-165 YNNVCGTNINSDWT
+165 YNNVCGLNINSDYT
-179 NAQSLYDGYCTPV
+179 NAASLYYNYCTHV
-192 SEAEARPGD
+192 SEADARPGD
-201 IIFWKGTY
+201 IVFWKGTY
-209 QSLGYISHVGI
+209 QSIGYISHVGI
-220 YCGNGICIDA
+220 YCGNGIAIDA

-237 HVTDIRNMNGVPAER
+237 RVTDITNMNGVPAER

-258 SLSSTS
+258 TLGSTS
-264 VDLNAAITK
+264 ATLDSNVTK
-273 VRVADQAYTGGA
+273 IRVSDQAYTGIA
-285 CTPSPTVVSAGSVLN
+285 CTPKPTVVNAGSVLS
-300 EGADYWVSY
+300 EGSDYWVSY
-309 ENNVNVGT
+309 EDNTNIGT
-317 ATIVIH
+317 ASVVIH
-323 GAGRFGGQETRK
+323 GIGRFAGQEARK
-335 NFQIYEDSFEGG
+335 TFSIYADNFSAG
-347 ARVVSSALNPSQV
+347 AFVVSSAADGSQV
-360 LDVPSGSLD
+360 LDVPGASKDAGTAVQLFARNGS
-369 SGVAIQLY
+369 
-377 SRNDTDAQ
+377 DAQ
-385 TFEFEKTGDG
+385 TFEFEKTDDG
-395 YYAIRNMKS
+395 FYIIKNTRS
-404 GLYLSLYTTW
+404 GLYLTLYTTW
-414 AELRNGTAVTQQ
+414 AELRNTTAVTQQ
-426 SWYGGLS
+426 DYYGGLS
-433 QKWCVKPVGNGQYT
+433 QKWCIKPAGNGQYV

-459 VSNGVASNGSV
+459 VSGGVAQNGSA

-485 FEPAKTVRQRVDE
+485 FEPAKTVRERVDE
-498 LAAANAGTVAAG
+498 LAAANAGTVAPG
-510 TYSVASA
+510 TYAVRSA
-517 LSSGSVLDAAGA
+517 LSSSCVLDAAGA

-535 AAQVYSAN
+535 AAQTWSAN
-543 GTDAQAWVV
+543 GTDAQAWLV

-570 LDVPAADASSGAR
+570 LDVPGASACSGAQ

-603 AGIRLVSA
+603 AGVRLVSA
-611 LSDSLSVDLPGAST
+611 LDDT
-625 ADGSRLQLYS
+625 
-635 DNGTAAQRWS
+635 
-645 FEPAK
+645 
-650 TVRQRVDELAAANA
+650 
-664 GTVAAGTYSV
+664 
-674 ASALS
+674 
-679 SGSVLDAAGA
+679 
-689 GTADGTAAQVY
+689 
-700 SANGTD
+700 
-706 AQAWVVEDAGA
+706 
-717 GYVTVRNAA
+717 
-726 SGLALDVPAAD
+726 
-737 ASSGARL
+737 
-744 QLWTPNGSWAQRWV
+744 
-758 AVRDGA
+758 
-764 GIRLVSA
+764 
-771 LSDSLS
+771 LS

-892 QQGTFVRD
+892 QQGTSIRD

-909 PDGSFVFVNFA
+909 PDGSITFVNFA

-925 TVASPSAENYSN
+925 TVASPSAENCSN

-966 ITLKSMSILNG
+966 ITLESMSILNG
-977 GSGAANDA
+977 GSGAAHDA

-993 IVQRGDDYYYQF
+993 IVERGDDYFYQF
-1005 ADCRGFTGQISANQM
+1005 ADCRGFTGQISADQM

-1039 QVIIDAAKSANINEM
+1039 QAIIDAAKAANINEM

-1064 AWGTSDQ
+1064 AWGTSPQ
-1071 AQGRD
+1071 ARGRD
-1076 FAAGNATIKLNG
+1076 FAAGNATVKLNG
-1088 KYYTKWC
+1088 NYYTKWC
-1095 DAGRYYNFIGWG
+1095 GTGRYYNFIGWG

-1116 YDFSRYYGWNSIESA
+1116 YDFSRYYGWSSIESA
-1131 LMGAAEKVASNY
+1131 LMGAAEKVAINY

-1188 LVGVMPSLSYRV
+1188 LVGVTPSLSYRV

>member
-73 DVSDVVPGAD
+73 DVSGVVPGAD
-83 APTSPTNASTHLDI
+83 APTSPTNASTHLGI
-97 TAADLLSESELS
+97 TAADLLPESELS

-300 EGADYWVSY
+300 EGTDYWVSY

-323 GAGRFGGQETRK
+323 GAGRFGGQEMRK

-369 SGVAIQLY
+369 SGVAMQLY

-414 AELRNGTAVTQQ
+414 AELRNGTAVAQQ

-433 QKWCVKPVGNGQYT
+433 QKWCVKPVGNGQYI

-459 VSNGVASNGSV
+459 VSNGVAGNGSA
-470 VQAYSDNGT
+470 VQAYADNGT

-485 FEPAKTVRQRVDE
+485 FSPAKTVRERVDE
-498 LAAANAGTVAAG
+498 LAAANAGTVAPG
-510 TYSVASA
+510 TYAVRSA
-517 LSSGSVLDAAGA
+517 LSASCVLDAAGA

-535 AAQVYSAN
+535 AAQTWSAN
-543 GTDAQAWVV
+543 GTDAQAWLV

-570 LDVPAADASSGAR
+570 LDVPGGSACSGAQ

-611 LSDSLSVDLPGAST
+611 LDDTLSVDLPGAST

-650 TVRQRVDELAAANA
+650 TVRERVDELAAANA
-664 GTVAAGTYSV
+664 GTVAPGTYAV
-674 ASALS
+674 RSALS
-679 SGSVLDAAGA
+679 ASCVLDAAGA
-689 GTADGTAAQVY
+689 GTADGTAAQTW

-706 AQAWVVEDAGA
+706 AQAWLVEDAGA

-726 SGLALDVPAAD
+726 SGLALDVPGGSAC
-737 ASSGARL
+737 SGAQL

-771 LSDSLS
+771 LDDTLS

-793 YSDNGTAAQR
+793 YADNGTAAQR
-803 WSFVTPGCTQVVPNG
+803 WSFIAPGCTQLVPNG
-818 VYVIKSA
+818 IYVVKSSL
-825 MNQNYVLD
+825 NTNYVLD
-833 IDGASDANGAN
+833 VSGASSENGAN
-844 AQLYEANG
+844 VQVYEANE
-852 TGAQAFALTWSNGY
+852 TAAQLFAFSWNAGY
-866 YAISNVS
+866 YNIFNLG

-878 DLENGSNQNGANVQ
+878 DLENGSKLDGVNIQ
-892 QQGTFVRD
+892 QWGTTPND
-900 SARWSLVGN
+900 NSKWSLRAN
-909 PDGSFVFVNFA
+909 KDGSFSLVNYA
-920 SGTCM
+920 SNICM
-925 TVASPSAENYSN
+925 SVASQSIGNYVNVEGHKISGSAS
-937 VQGAVRTGATGQ
+937 Q
-949 KWFLEKSPLS
+949 KWMLEQS
-959 AETVSYG
+959 ASIETISYDF
-966 ITLKSMSILNG
+966 TLQSISMLNG
-977 GSGAANDA
+977 GSGYGNDA
-985 VTIALNPD
+985 VTTALDPTSAPY
-993 IVQRGDDYYYQF
+993 GSDYFYQF
-1005 ADCRGFTGQISANQM
+1005 ADCRGFTGQVSGAQI
-1020 NRIIDNSGTGRN
+1020 NRIIDNSGTGRS
-1032 GVFSGRG
+1032 GVFAGKG
-1039 QVIIDAAKSANINEM
+1039 QAIVDAAKAANINEM

-1071 AQGRD
+1071 ARGKHFD
-1076 FAAGNATIKLNG
+1076 AGDATIKLG
-1088 KYYTKWC
+1088 SQYYTKWC
-1095 DAGRYYNFIGWG
+1095 PEGRYYNFIGWG

-1116 YDFSRYYGWNSIESA
+1116 YDFSRYYGWSSIEFA
-1131 LMGAAEKVASNY
+1131 LMGAAEKVAENY
-1143 LYNGQETV
+1143 IFNGQETV
-1151 YEMRWNPDAASFGRV
+1151 YEMRWNPDAASIGRT

-1178 ISSIMGYNYR
+1178 IASIMGYNYR
-1188 LVGVMPSLSYRV
+1188 LIGVTPSVSYRV
-1200 PKYM
+1200 PSYL

>member
-1 MDIVVLGK
+1 MDIRAFGK

-50 VNSGA
+50 VNTGA
-55 QSLGQSDEGDTV
+55 QSLGQSDEVDTV
-67 TQGADA
+67 TQGTDA
-73 DVSDVVPGAD
+73 DVSGVVPGAD

-179 NAQSLYDGYCTPV
+179 NAQSLYDGYCTQV

-252 VYGRLV
+252 VYGRVV

-300 EGADYWVSY
+300 EGTDYWVSY

-360 LDVPSGSLD
+360 LDVPSGSLG
-369 SGVAIQLY
+369 SGVAMQLY

-426 SWYGGLS
+426 SWYDGLS
-433 QKWCVKPVGNGQYT
+433 QKWCVKPVGNGQYI

-459 VSNGVASNGSV
+459 VSNGVASNRSA
-470 VQAYSDNGT
+470 VQAYADNGT

-485 FEPAKTVRQRVDE
+485 FSPAKTLRQRLDE
-498 LAAANAGTVAAG
+498 LAAANAGALAPG

-517 LSSGSVLDAAGA
+517 LGSSHVLDAAGA

-535 AAQVYSAN
+535 AAQLYSAN

-552 EDAGAGYVTVRNA
+552 EDAGGGYVTVRNA

-583 LQLWTPNGSW
+583 LQLWTTNGSW
-593 AQRWVAVRDG
+593 AQKWVAVRDG
-603 AGIRLVSA
+603 GGVRLVSA

-625 ADGSRLQLYS
+625 ADATRLQLYA

-645 FEPAK
+645 FIA
-650 TVRQRVDELAAANA
+650 
-664 GTVAAGTYSV
+664 
-674 ASALS
+674 
-679 SGSVLDAAGA
+679 
-689 GTADGTAAQVY
+689 
-700 SANGTD
+700 
-706 AQAWVVEDAGA
+706 
-717 GYVTVRNAA
+717 
-726 SGLALDVPAAD
+726 
-737 ASSGARL
+737 
-744 QLWTPNGSWAQRWV
+744 
-758 AVRDGA
+758 
-764 GIRLVSA
+764 
-771 LSDSLS
+771 
-777 VDLPG
+777 
-782 ASTADGSRLQL
+782 
-793 YSDNGTAAQR
+793 
-803 WSFVTPGCTQVVPNG
+803 PGCTQLVPNG
-818 VYVIKSA
+818 IYVVKSSL
-825 MNQNYVLD
+825 NTNYVLD
-833 IDGASDANGAN
+833 VSGASSENGAN
-844 AQLYEANG
+844 VQVYEANE
-852 TGAQAFALTWSNGY
+852 TAAQLFAFSWNAGY
-866 YAISNVS
+866 YNIFNLG

-878 DLENGSNQNGANVQ
+878 DLENGSKLDGVNIQ
-892 QQGTFVRD
+892 QWGTTPND
-900 SARWSLVGN
+900 NSKWSLRAN
-909 PDGSFVFVNFA
+909 KDGSFSLVNYA
-920 SGTCM
+920 SNICM
-925 TVASPSAENYSN
+925 SVASQSIGNYVNVEGHKISGSAS
-937 VQGAVRTGATGQ
+937 Q
-949 KWFLEKSPLS
+949 KWMLEQS
-959 AETVSYG
+959 ASIETISYDF
-966 ITLKSMSILNG
+966 TLQSISMLNG
-977 GSGAANDA
+977 GSGYGNDA
-985 VTIALNPD
+985 VTTALDPTSAPY
-993 IVQRGDDYYYQF
+993 GSDYFYQF
-1005 ADCRGFTGQISANQM
+1005 ADCRGFTGQVSGAQI
-1020 NRIIDNSGTGRN
+1020 NRIIDNSGTGRS
-1032 GVFSGRG
+1032 GVFAGKG
-1039 QVIIDAAKSANINEM
+1039 QAIVDAAKAANINEM

-1071 AQGRD
+1071 ARGKHFD
-1076 FAAGNATIKLNG
+1076 AGDATIKLG
-1088 KYYTKWC
+1088 SQYYTKWC
-1095 DAGRYYNFIGWG
+1095 PEGWYYNFIGWG

-1116 YDFSRYYGWNSIESA
+1116 YDFSRYYGWSSIESA
-1131 LMGAAEKVASNY
+1131 LMGAAEKVAENY
-1143 LYNGQETV
+1143 IFNGQETV
-1151 YEMRWNPDAASFGRV
+1151 YEMRWNPDAASIGRT

-1178 ISSIMGYNYR
+1178 IASIMGYNYR
-1188 LVGVMPSLSYRV
+1188 FIGVTPSVSYRV
-1200 PKYM
+1200 PSYL

>member
-1 MDIVVLGK
+1 MDIRVLSK
-9 KACSVAISSLMV
+9 KACLVAISSLMV
-21 FEITGFGSL
+21 FEISGFGSL

-37 GNASGVTP
+37 GNASRVTP
-45 EATLN
+45 EATSN
-50 VNSGA
+50 VDLGA
-55 QSLGQSDEGDTV
+55 QFRSQSDEGEIV

-73 DVSDVVPGAD
+73 DVSDAVPGAD
-83 APTSPTNASTHLDI
+83 APISPTNASTHLDI
-97 TAADLLSESELS
+97 TAADLLSENELS

-141 PYVWGGKDLYRD
+141 PYVWGGKGLYRD

-237 HVTDIRNMNGVPAER
+237 HVTDIKNMNGVPAER

-258 SLSSTS
+258 SLSSTA

-285 CTPSPTVVSAGSVLN
+285 CAPSPTVVSAGSVLN
-300 EGADYWVSY
+300 EGTDYWVSY

-347 ARVVSSALNPSQV
+347 ARVVSFALNPSQV

-369 SGVAIQLY
+369 SGVAMQLY

-426 SWYGGLS
+426 SWYSGLS
-433 QKWCVKPVGNGQYT
+433 QKWCVKPVGNGQYVV
-447 ISSAMDCSMVLD
+447 SSAMDCSMVLD
-459 VSNGVASNGSV
+459 VSGGVASNGSA
-470 VQAYSDNGT
+470 VQAYADNGT

-485 FEPAKTVRQRVDE
+485 FSPAKTLRQRVDE

-517 LSSGSVLDAAGA
+517 LGSSHVLDAAGA

-535 AAQVYSAN
+535 AAQLYSAN

-552 EDAGAGYVTVRNA
+552 EDAGGGYVTVRNA

-593 AQRWVAVRDG
+593 AQKWVAVRDG
-603 AGIRLVSA
+603 GGVRLVSA

-625 ADGSRLQLYS
+625 ADATRLQLYA

-645 FEPAK
+645 FSPAK
-650 TVRQRVDELAAANA
+650 TLRQRVDELAAANA

-674 ASALS
+674 ASALGS
-679 SGSVLDAAGA
+679 SHVLDAAGA
-689 GTADGTAAQVY
+689 GTADGTAAQLY

-706 AQAWVVEDAGA
+706 AQAWVVEDAGG

-744 QLWTPNGSWAQRWV
+744 QLWTPNGSWAQKWV
-758 AVRDGA
+758 AVRDG
-764 GIRLVSA
+764 GGVRLVSA

-782 ASTADGSRLQL
+782 ASTADATRLQL
-793 YSDNGTAAQR
+793 YADNGTAAQR

-833 IDGASDANGAN
+833 IAGASDANGAN

-977 GSGAANDA
+977 GSGAAHDA

-993 IVQRGDDYYYQF
+993 LIQRGDDYYYQF

-1039 QVIIDAAKSANINEM
+1039 QAIIDAAKSANINEM

-1076 FAAGNATIKLNG
+1076 FATGNATIKLNG

-1143 LYNGQETV
+1143 LYSGQETV
-1151 YEMRWNPDAASFGRV
+1151 YEMRWNPDAASLGRV

-1188 LVGVMPSLSYRV
+1188 LIGVTPSLSYRV

>member
-1 MDIVVLGK
+1 MGIVVLGK

-73 DVSDVVPGAD
+73 DVSGVVPGAD

-273 VRVADQAYTGGA
+273 VRVADQAYMGGA

-300 EGADYWVSY
+300 EGTDYWVSY

-323 GAGRFGGQETRK
+323 GAGRFGGQEMRK
-335 NFQIYEDSFEGG
+335 NFQIYEDSFGGG
-347 ARVVSSALNPSQV
+347 ACVVSSALNPSQV

-369 SGVAIQLY
+369 SGVAMQLY

-433 QKWCVKPVGNGQYT
+433 QKWCVKPVGNGQYI

-485 FEPAKTVRQRVDE
+485 FEPAKTVRERVDE
-498 LAAANAGTVAAG
+498 LAAANAGTLAPG

-570 LDVPAADASSGAR
+570 LDVPGGSACSGAQ

-611 LSDSLSVDLPGAST
+611 LDDTLSVDLPGAST

-645 FEPAK
+645 F
-650 TVRQRVDELAAANA
+650 
-664 GTVAAGTYSV
+664 G
-674 ASALS
+674 
-679 SGSVLDAAGA
+679 
-689 GTADGTAAQVY
+689 
-700 SANGTD
+700 
-706 AQAWVVEDAGA
+706 
-717 GYVTVRNAA
+717 
-726 SGLALDVPAAD
+726 
-737 ASSGARL
+737 
-744 QLWTPNGSWAQRWV
+744 
-758 AVRDGA
+758 
-764 GIRLVSA
+764 
-771 LSDSLS
+771 
-777 VDLPG
+777 
-782 ASTADGSRLQL
+782 
-793 YSDNGTAAQR
+793 
-803 WSFVTPGCTQVVPNG
+803 TPGCTQVVPNG

-833 IDGASDANGAN
+833 IAGASDANGAN

-977 GSGAANDA
+977 GSGAAHDA
-985 VTIALNPD
+985 VTIVLNPD

-1039 QVIIDAAKSANINEM
+1039 QAIIDAAKSANINEM

-1107 AYDSNPDTA
+1107 AYDSNPYTA

-1143 LYNGQETV
+1143 LYSGQETV
-1151 YEMRWNPDAASFGRV
+1151 YEMRWNPDAASLGRV

-1188 LVGVMPSLSYRV
+1188 LIGVTPSLSYRV